1 MNPGYLQLPQQSIV
15 CCVHIYPFMFTCNK
29 DLKQNNKGGSSND
42 RGGGGSWLT
51 DQSGWMSGWEDKD
64 QEDYVS
70 FDDNDDDNNDD
81 DHDDELG

>member
-1 MNPGYLQLPQQSIV
+1 MYLVKLQRGNNNIN
-15 CCVHIYPFMFTCNK
+15 ININIINNNK
-29 DLKQNNKGGSSND
+29 NNNNKGGSSND

-70 FDDNDDDNNDD
+70 DDDNFTNNN
-81 DHDDELG
+81 LLQ